1 MSKHTE
7 NRTTMIA
14 VNQTSGVHDYVQ
26 QCNLSPVES
35 GLHVS
40 SLTGTTYRVVSGP
53 HTREEASRIVQDKNL
68 R

>member
-1 MSKHTE
+1 MKHTE

-14 VNQTSGVHDYVQ
+14 ENQTNGVHDYVQ
-26 QCNLSPVES
+26 HGDLSAVES

-53 HTREEASRIVQDKNL
+53 HTREEARRIVQDKNL